1 MKLLHPRTGKAL
13 PSERR
18 PWRFQHIFDD
28 LAVVDVP
35 TRHDEVERTAFAVD
49 KHVDFGRAAAA
60 TDTDGL
66 IFLPPFAP
74 LAARWALM
82 IVLSIKCRLSR
93 DFAAMISKIC
103 FQMPRRDH
111 RV

>member
-1 MKLLHPRTGKAL
+1 MIGNAPSSLICWTDFFAIVGFVTGD
-13 PSERR
+13 SERR

-49 KHVDFGRAAAA
+49 KRVDFGRAAAA

-74 LAARWALM
+74 LARGG
-82 IVLSIKCRLSR
+82 LS
-93 DFAAMISKIC
+93 
-103 FQMPRRDH
+103 
-111 RV
+111 